1 MSIILIHLLTLSFMI
16 KKYKIIIGISAAFA
30 IFFAYLTLGT
40 AGLITYF
47 VNKNMPSSALTA
59 DMKSVRLN
67 PFTLSVH
74 VESLTLAHQSKQFLV
89 VDSIAVDLRWRQ
101 LIQGNLV
108 VEQGIIDGGT
118 LSGQWSNNSLTFAGW
133 DPSKQTNSNSE
144 ETAASESSVLLS
156 NMTVS
161 SFNIDMTADT
171 VHQWQIAEL
180 TLSNTLLNAKGVI
193 GDISLKSMFNGEELS
208 LDSSFKQ
215 TADTV
220 SFDIEAMKAGVN
232 IDALN
237 QWLPEKYKTAKGKF
251 NTELS
256 AKITQKG
263 EQWHVNLGKS
273 STIGSGLSL
282 PLEVNKQPTIIKA
295 NKFQLNLDD
304 SSVIWDSP
312 TQSLKGTL
320 HSQAS
325 IEQFL
330 WRQPETDDLIF
341 SLEALNLQGSEIQL
355 AELENTQL
363 TFQNLL
369 LSDGKVSQ
377 KSKVPETL
385 SKNIVELKPLLT
397 FHQIDISNAAIDPSR
412 VTFEEITAKVDKVS
426 LYKTKTNGIE
436 NIVLTSPKDEGNGQ
450 SMADDNK
457 TIAKT
462 EGDDNTP
469 ENEKG
474 AVELTINK
482 LDISGDSHVI
492 LHDFTASE
500 PVIQDIILETFV
512 VHDISSKKNAKPAR
526 FELLGHL
533 DKRSMVKMEGE
544 ITPFNPA
551 KTMKV
556 KGEMKTV
563 NLTQFS
569 PYVVDIIGHK
579 IKQGQLNATID
590 FTVDNNDIAG
600 KVATNIKAIAL
611 SPHIGQTQKVTSNH
625 LVPLNVAIG
634 QLTDSKG
641 NITIDIPLTGHF
653 DDPNFGLSGFVSLI
667 TTKALQRG
675 ARNYLMQTFVPYSNI
690 VSVAMM
696 AGNSLFAINVD
707 DLNYSAKQ
715 VSLADKQQKFADDV
729 AKILTDKDHIQMT
742 VCPVIGKADVEG
754 EQQKGNLSPQQ
765 LAQVRQLGQQ
775 RLETFIDYLVDE
787 KQVSH
792 DRIVSC
798 STEID
803 LGLALG
809 KLTFSL
815 D

>member
-1 MSIILIHLLTLSFMI
+1 MI
-16 KKYKIIIGISAAFA
+16 KKYKVIIGISTVFA
-30 IFFAYLTLGT
+30 ILFAYLTLGT
-40 AGLITYF
+40 AGLVTYF
-47 VNKNMPSSALTA
+47 VNKGLPNSALIA
-59 DMKSVRLN
+59 DIKKVRLN
-67 PFTLSVH
+67 PFTLSIN
-74 VESLTLAHQSKQFLV
+74 VESVTLAHQSKQFLV
-89 VDSIAVDLRWRQ
+89 IDELAVDLQWRQ

-108 VEQGIIDGGT
+108 VEQGTLNGGT
-118 LSGQWSNNSLTFAGW
+118 LSVQWSENGLTFAGW
-133 DPSKQTNSNSE
+133 DPTKSADSDTEAKS
-144 ETAASESSVLLS
+144 ASESNVMLN
-156 NMTVS
+156 NMRILA
-161 SFNIDMTADT
+161 FNIDLAANT

-193 GDISLKSMFNGEELS
+193 GDVSLQSMLNNEELA
-208 LDSSFKQ
+208 LISSFKK
-215 TADTV
+215 TTEAVTL
-220 SFDIEAMKAGVN
+220 DIETMKAGVN

-237 QWLPEKYKTAKGKF
+237 QWLPETYKTAKGKF

-256 AKITQKG
+256 AKITQED
-263 EQWHVNLGKS
+263 EQWHINLGKS
-273 STIGSGLSL
+273 SIKGSELSL
-282 PLEVNKQPTIIKA
+282 PIEVNKQPTILKA
-295 NKFQLNLDD
+295 NKFQLTLDD
-304 SSVIWDSP
+304 SSIKWESP
-312 TQSLKGTL
+312 IQSLKGTL
-320 HSQAS
+320 YSQAS
-325 IEQFL
+325 IEQLL
-330 WRQPETDDLIF
+330 WRQPESDDLIF
-341 SLEALNLQGSEIQL
+341 SLEALNLQGSEIKL
-355 AELENTQL
+355 ADPENIQL

-397 FHQIDISNAAIDPSR
+397 FHQIDFSNAQIDQSR
-412 VTFEEITAKVDKVS
+412 VTFEEVVAKVDKVT
-426 LYKTKTNGIE
+426 LYKTKTNAIE
-436 NIVLTSPKDEGNGQ
+436 NLVLTNQKNE
-450 SMADDNK
+450 DNEK
-457 TIAKT
+457 SITAEKETIVQT

-469 ENEKG
+469 ENDKG
-474 AVELTINK
+474 AIALTINK
-482 LDISGDSHVI
+482 LDISGDSQVI

-500 PVIQDIILETFV
+500 PVIQDIVLETLV
-512 VHDISSKKNAKPAR
+512 VHDISSEKNAKPAR

-544 ITPFNPA
+544 ITPFEPA
-551 KTMKV
+551 KTLKI

-579 IKQGQLNATID
+579 IKQGQLNAIINL
-590 FTVDNNDIAG
+590 TVDNNDISG

-611 SPHIGQTQKVTSNH
+611 SPHIGQTHKVTSNH

-667 TTKALQRG
+667 TTKALKRG

-690 VSVAMM
+690 ISVAMM
-696 AGNSLFAINVD
+696 AGDSLFAINVD

-715 VSLADKQQKFADDV
+715 VPLADKQQKFADDV

-742 VCPVIGKADVEG
+742 VCPVIGKADVQG
-754 EQQKGNLSPQQ
+754 EQRKGNLSPQQ
-765 LAQVRQLGQQ
+765 LAEVRQLGQQ

-803 LGLALG
+803 LNSALG